1 MYFIIFQ
8 RVSMFQ
14 LTASLLQNLSI
25 FFGRLRYIEIDRLPK
40 AINPRNVSDKP
51 QAFCCGHYI
60 IC

>member
-40 AINPRNVSDKP
+40 AINPGNASEKP
-51 QAFCCGHYI
+51 QAICC
-60 IC
+60 